1 MNMFFQAIK
10 TCVKDKLFIT
20 GGRASRAEFWYFM
33 LFATCLRLVSHPLTW
48 NHYTTVLYSII
59 NFIVFLGI
67 YTVTLRR
74 LHDTD
79 RSGLHVAPVLI
90 GLLIIGVGFFM
101 MIPMSLQVGASVSG
115 AGILYLLALCTLKGT
130 PGANR
135 YGKPMP
141 LPQKSA
147 K

>member
-10 TCVKDKLFIT
+10 TCLKDKLFIT
-20 GGRASRAEFWYFM
+20 GGRASRAEFWCFII
-33 LFATCLRLVSHPLTW
+33 FAALLRLVSHPLTF

-74 LHDTD
+74 LHDTG

-90 GLLIIGVGFFM
+90 GLLVIGVGFFM
-101 MIPMSLQVGASVSG
+101 MIPNSLQVGAGISG
-115 AGILYLLALCTLKGT
+115 LGIIYLLVVCTLKGN
-130 PGANR
+130 PNANH
-135 YGKPMP
+135 YGDPMP
-141 LPQKSA
+141 LPKNS